1 MKSTH
6 DVVGTST
13 PLSMPSERSPIT
25 DRRGEIAPSSRST
38 RIVGWLALMVVFAGV
53 FEMTCRVEDWIM
65 YRMPIGS
72 RYRSV
77 EDLLI
82 RDADGIHGRPNA
94 QFEKW
99 IMNGIGTR
107 GPAASAVPKVGT
119 IRVVTVGASET
130 FGLRESIG
138 HEYPRQLEESLS
150 VRRLD
155 ARCPVGDGT
164 ANATF
169 EVLNAA
175 FAGMTV
181 PTIEQDVRNRLRRFH
196 PTVIVAYPSAVAY
209 LENERPVAARP
220 DSTPVPP
227 LSGMR
232 ALHPRSRERAREQVK
247 QMVPEFI
254 KAWLRQRETDA
265 VVRAHPPGW
274 QFSSV
279 PLDRAAAF
287 ESDLRRLIG
296 TIRSVGA
303 VPVLVTHANIFIG
316 RRTRD
321 RQMLVAW
328 QKFFPRA
335 TGESLIAFDS
345 VARLATIKIGADSS
359 VVVVDAAP
367 LLAAAPITAFA
378 DYVHFTDL
386 GAAQMAR
393 VVADGVI
400 ASVRERPCDLPCCIL
415 SRSAGNSTSDR

>member
-1 MKSTH
+1 
-6 DVVGTST
+6 
-13 PLSMPSERSPIT
+13 
-25 DRRGEIAPSSRST
+25 
-38 RIVGWLALMVVFAGV
+38 
-53 FEMTCRVEDWIM
+53 MTCRVEDWIM

-72 RYRSV
+72 SYRSV

-82 RDADGIHGRPNA
+82 RDADGVHGRPDA

-107 GPAASAVPKVGT
+107 GPAASVVPTVGT
-119 IRVVTVGASET
+119 IRVITVGASET

-155 ARCPVGDGT
+155 VRCGVSAG
-164 ANATF
+164 AENATF

-196 PTVIVAYPSAVAY
+196 PTVIVAYPSPASY

-220 DSTPVPP
+220 DSTPPRA

-232 ALHPRSRERAREQVK
+232 AFYPRSRERAREQLK
-247 QMVPEFI
+247 QMLPEFI
-254 KAWLRQRETDA
+254 KAWMRKRETDA

-274 QFSSV
+274 QFSSI

-287 ESDLRRLIG
+287 ESDLRLLIG

-303 VPVLVTHANIFIG
+303 VPVLVTHANIFVG
-316 RRTRD
+316 RQTRD

-345 VARLATIKIGADSS
+345 IARMATIKIGADSS

-367 LLAAAPITAFA
+367 TLAAAPIAAFA

-386 GAAQMAR
+386 GAAQMAH

-400 ASVRERPCDLPCCIL
+400 ASVRGRPCEPTCCIL
-415 SRSAGNSTSDR
+415 GRPAASSTSDRSPYHTDARCSSRR